1 MFTDICVIFLEEDVA
16 VTNQAEEDRIVK
28 ETKISMDALAVAM
41 VEEEIEYYLNG
52 SKPEILVEGVPTANQ
67 ADNDGMVE
75 DATEVLVDVSAV
87 ANQKG
92 EWLRRKPSTADD
104 RKFKFLVDFLAVA
117 NQADKDGMVNKVF
130 PWGFLLLA
138 VSSPRYL

>member
-75 DATEVLVDVSAV
+75 DATEVLVDVSVV

-92 EWLRRKPSTADD
+92 EWLRRKPSTISTTANSSSWWIFWPWPI
-104 RKFKFLVDFLAVA
+104 RLTKTEWSTKFSL
-117 NQADKDGMVNKVF
+117 G
-130 PWGFLLLA
+130 
-138 VSSPRYL
+138 VSSSWR